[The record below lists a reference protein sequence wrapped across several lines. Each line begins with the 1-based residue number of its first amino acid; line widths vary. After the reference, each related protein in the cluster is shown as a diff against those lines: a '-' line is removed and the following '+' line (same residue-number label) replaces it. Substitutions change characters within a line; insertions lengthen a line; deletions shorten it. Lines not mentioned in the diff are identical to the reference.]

1 MMKKNSISF
10 NMLLLALIAFFAT
23 WGEGMQ
29 MISSRISLVYPALVS
44 LYIVLYYSSF
54 QRVYKSR
61 QIVPRE
67 FKVLFLYILIHTIIY
82 SIFNFDSL
90 GFGSERG
97 LANDEGYAYGNDS
110 KGNIII
116 RYFLFLLFSLYL
128 TVTLRNTK
136 KMKVFAFF
144 YALGFSFTF
153 FLGAFHEYGNAM
165 IRISG
170 GLKDPNAM
178 AFDAIVSLIL
188 SVYLFKEYCNTR
200 ITRILAVSSI
210 IIDVSAVFL
219 SFSRGAFL
227 ALAIWLFLYSS
238 HLGLLRNVGKIIIAL
253 SVFVLTGFVLVR
265 SMNIDTELIEARFSY
280 EEMRETK
287 GANRGYI
294 WKAYLTKWDTYFVT
308 GMGMA
313 NSPKVMRGNK
323 EGVAETYET
332 HNMYILYFVEYGF
345 LGIVFYLLYWL
356 GFIKQYRRT
365 LGNGILLMSLGILF
379 MIVSFFLNIDKG
391 RTFWIVLAIVNV
403 VWMKNISRYGK
414 EKNASLRIIR

>member
-1 MMKKNSISF
+1 MI
-10 NMLLLALIAFFAT
+10 LLALIAFFAT

-29 MISSRISLVYPALVS
+29 MISSRISLVYPVLVA
-44 LYIVLYYSSF
+44 LYIVMYYTSF
-54 QRVYKSR
+54 QKEHKSK

-67 FKVLFLYILIHTIIY
+67 FKALFLYILIHTIIF
-82 SIFNFDSL
+82 SILNIDSL

-97 LANDEGYAYGNDS
+97 FENDEGYAYGDDS

-128 TVTLRNTK
+128 TVTLRDVK
-136 KMKVFAFF
+136 KMRTFAFF
-144 YALGFSFTF
+144 YALGFSFTL
-153 FLGAFHEYGNAM
+153 FLGAFHAYDNAM

-170 GLKDPNAM
+170 GLRDPNAM

-188 SVYLFKEYCNTR
+188 TIYLLKEHCNTR
-200 ITRILAVSSI
+200 ITRLLAVVSI
-210 IIDVSAVFL
+210 IIDVSAIFL

-227 ALAIWLFLYSS
+227 ALAIWLFLYIIL
-238 HLGLLRNVGKIIIAL
+238 LGILKNIGKIIIAI
-253 SVFVLTGFVLVR
+253 SVFVLTGYVLVR
-265 SMNIDTELIEARFSY
+265 SMNIDTELIEARFSV
-280 EEMRETK
+280 EEMRESK

-294 WKAYLTKWDTYFVT
+294 WKAYLSKWDTYFVT

-313 NSPKVMRGNK
+313 NSPKVMRDNK

-345 LGIVFYLLYWL
+345 LGIMLYLLYWL
-356 GFIKQYRRT
+356 GYIRQYRRT
-365 LGNGILLMSLGILF
+365 SGNDILLMSLGVLF

-391 RTFWIVLAIVNV
+391 RTFWIVLAIVNM
-403 VWMKNISRYGK
+403 VWMKNIRTSYNGRYGK
-414 EKNASLRIIR
+414 EKNASLRIVE